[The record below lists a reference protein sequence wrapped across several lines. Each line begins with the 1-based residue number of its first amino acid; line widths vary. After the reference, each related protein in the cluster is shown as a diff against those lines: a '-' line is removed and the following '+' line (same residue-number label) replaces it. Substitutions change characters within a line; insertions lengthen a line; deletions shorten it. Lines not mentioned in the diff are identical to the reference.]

1 MRPTVREPR
10 TRGVCLELN
19 RLTAP
24 GKRLFLSGD
33 EAVAR
38 AALEAGVH
46 VVTGY
51 PGNPGGG
58 ALAAL
63 LPLAARFGL
72 AAEWSVNEKVAL
84 EVAAGAAWAG
94 RKSLVTMKMSGLNV
108 LADSLLSIAHSGVN
122 GALVIYAVDDV
133 GVFYGMVEQDSR
145 YYALLASVP
154 LLMPASPEEAYAM
167 TLLAFRASA
176 QTGAP
181 VLLLG
186 TTVVAASQSWIRVA
200 PLKRPAVEEPAS
212 FQRDVARFTKAVPQW
227 CREQHAAAL
236 ARLKQAGALLSEVNG
251 REEPTASAQAPLP
264 RGRNIGVVVAGVSA
278 AYLAEVQARLHA
290 APPLAVFKLGLIHPL
305 PREELEAFLAPLE
318 AVLVLEE
325 LEPLIETQMAALIA
339 EHNLRVHLL
348 GKRSGLLPRVG
359 EYNQAQVARAL
370 AALFETAGYRESAAE
385 AQALAAQLSAL
396 PEPGGFLAPLPRTL
410 EFCPGCPHRMTYYA
424 LKRALQ
430 TAGYQPDEVITTG
443 DIGCTI
449 LGMHAPL
456 SVCWTEVSMGASLG
470 IAQGLKYAGI
480 ERPVLAA
487 MGDSTFFHGGIAGLL
502 NAVQAGVHLTLLL
515 LDNGL
520 TAMTGQQPNPGSW
533 QAGTGP
539 MAKPRAD
546 IETIV
551 RGCGVTF
558 VREVNPYEL
567 EATVATLREALAFPG
582 VAVVIAR
589 APCTVPGRL
598 LPGQEAPF
606 QIDEARCCAG
616 RGCDELPC
624 YYEVGCPS
632 IVLMPAEE
640 GAKEGLKAR
649 SELRVRIDPLS
660 CVACGLCA
668 AACPFKAIRPLA
680 AAESDHNE
688 QKEMASAWPS
698 LLVQE

>member
-1 MRPTVREPR
+1 M
-10 TRGVCLELN
+10 N

-38 AALEAGVH
+38 AALEAGVQ
-46 VVTGY
+46 VATGY

-63 LPLAARFGL
+63 LPLAARYGL

-122 GALVIYAVDDV
+122 GSLVIYAVDDV

-145 YYALLASVP
+145 YYALLASLP
-154 LLMPASPEEAYAM
+154 LLMPAGPEEAYAL
-167 TLLAFRASA
+167 TRLAFQASA

-186 TTVVAASQSWIRVA
+186 TTAVAASQAWISVA
-200 PLKRPAVEEPAS
+200 PLERPAIEQPAS

-236 ARLKQAGALLSEVNG
+236 ARLEQAGTLLGVANV
-251 REEPTASAQAPLP
+251 REEPTGSAAAAP
-264 RGRNIGVVVAGVSA
+264 REGRIGVVVAGVSA
-278 AYLAEVQARLHA
+278 AYLDEVRARLRT

-305 PREELEAFLAPLE
+305 PGEELRAFLTPLE

-325 LEPLIETQMAALIA
+325 LEPLIETQVAALIG
-339 EHNLRVHLL
+339 EHNLQARLL
-348 GKRSGLLPRVG
+348 GKRTGLLPRVG
-359 EYNQAQVARAL
+359 EYNQAQVAQAL
-370 AALFETAGYRESAAE
+370 AALLETAGYQEAAAE
-385 AQALAAQLSAL
+385 AQTLAQQLSL
-396 PEPGGFLAPLPRTL
+396 PPEPGGPVAPLPRTL

-424 LKRALQ
+424 LRRALQ
-430 TAGYQPDEVITTG
+430 AAGYQPDEVITTG

-502 NAVQAGVHLTLLL
+502 NAVQAGVRLTLLL

-533 QAGTGP
+533 RDSAGPT
-539 MAKPRAD
+539 ARPRAD

-567 EATVATLREALAFPG
+567 ETTVAALREALASQG

-598 LPGQEAPF
+598 LPGQTAPF
-606 QIDEARCCAG
+606 QVDESRCCAG
-616 RGCDELPC
+616 RGCDNLPC

-632 IVLMPAEE
+632 VALVPAGGSPDE
-640 GAKEGLKAR
+640 GEGPGGKG
-649 SELRVRIDPLS
+649 ELRVRIDPLS

-668 AACPFKAIRPLA
+668 AACPFEAISPLSSVA
-680 AAESDHNE
+680 SDHNE
-688 QKEMASAWPS
+688 EKALASVWPS
-698 LLVQE
+698 LLVRE

>member
-1 MRPTVREPR
+1 M
-10 TRGVCLELN
+10 N

-46 VVTGY
+46 VATGY

-63 LPLAARFGL
+63 IPLARRYDL
-72 AAEWSVNEKVAL
+72 VAEWSVNEKVAL
-84 EVAAGAAWAG
+84 EVATGAAWAG

-145 YYALLASVP
+145 YYALLASLP
-154 LLMPASPEEAYAM
+154 LLMPANPEEAYMM
-167 TLLAFRASA
+167 TLLAFQVSA
-176 QTGAP
+176 LTGAP
-181 VLLLG
+181 VMLLG
-186 TTVVAASQSWIRVA
+186 TTAVAAAQSWIQVA
-200 PLKRPAVEEPAS
+200 PLDRPAGEAAAD
-212 FQRDVARFTKAVPQW
+212 FRRDLARFTKAVPQW

-236 ARLKQAGALLSEVNG
+236 ARLQQAGSLLNAANR
-251 REEPTASAQAPLP
+251 REEPGAAWATASLSQP
-264 RGRNIGVVVAGVSA
+264 RRIGVVVAGVSA
-278 AYLAEVQARLHA
+278 GYLAELRLRLRT
-290 APPLAVFKLGLIHPL
+290 APPLAVFKLGVVNPL
-305 PREELEAFLAPLE
+305 PLEELRDFLAPLE

-325 LEPLIETQMAALIA
+325 LEPLIETQIAALLA
-339 EHNLRVHLL
+339 EHGLQLRLL
-348 GKRSGLLPRVG
+348 GKRNGLLPRVG
-359 EYNQAQVARAL
+359 EYDLALVARAL
-370 AALFETAGYRESAAE
+370 AALLAAAE
-385 AQALAAQLSAL
+385 YHEAASEALTLADQMTQASAL
-396 PEPGGFLAPLPRTL
+396 LSTIAPASPMSLAPLARTL

-424 LKRALQ
+424 LRRALQ
-430 TAGYQPDEVITTG
+430 AAGYQPDEIITTG

-456 SVCWTEVSMGASLG
+456 SVCWTEVSMGASIG
-470 IAQGLKYAGI
+470 IAQGLKYAGL
-480 ERPVLAA
+480 ERPVVAA

-502 NAVQAGVHLTLLL
+502 NAVQSGVRLTLLL

-533 QAGTGP
+533 HDSTGRPAG
-539 MAKPRAD
+539 PRAD

-558 VREVNPYEL
+558 VRTVNPYDL
-567 EATVATLREALAFPG
+567 EATVTALREALNCSG

-589 APCTVPGRL
+589 APCTIPGRL
-598 LPGQEAPF
+598 LPDHTAPF
-606 QIDEARCCAG
+606 QVDETRCCAG
-616 RGCDELPC
+616 RGCQELPC
-624 YYEVGCPS
+624 YYQVGCPAV
-632 IVLMPAEE
+632 VLTSASAEE
-640 GAKEGLKAR
+640 DAEKQLTAEHGP
-649 SELRVRIDPLS
+649 RVHIDPLS

-668 AACPFKAIRPLA
+668 AACPFDAIRPQESLTR
-680 AAESDHNE
+680 AESE
-688 QKEMASAWPS
+688 TKALATAWPS

>member
-1 MRPTVREPR
+1 M
-10 TRGVCLELN
+10 N

-46 VVTGY
+46 VATGY

-63 LPLAARFGL
+63 MPLAARYGL

-84 EVAAGAAWAG
+84 EVATGAAWAG
-94 RKSLVTMKMSGLNV
+94 KKSLVTMKMSGLNV

-145 YYALLASVP
+145 YYARLASLP
-154 LLMPASPEEAYAM
+154 LLMPANPEEAYTM
-167 TLLAFRASA
+167 TLLAFRVSTL
-176 QTGAP
+176 TGAP
-181 VLLLG
+181 VMVLG
-186 TTVVAASQSWIRVA
+186 TTAVAAAQSWIRVA
-200 PLKRPAVEEPAS
+200 PLERPPVETAVD
-212 FQRDVARFTKAVPQW
+212 FRRDLARFTKAVPQW

-236 ARLKQAGALLSEVNG
+236 ARLQRAGSLLSVAN
-251 REEPTASAQAPLP
+251 RCEEPDDAWVRATPSQA
-264 RGRNIGVVVAGVSA
+264 RRVGVVVAGVSA
-278 AYLAEVQARLHA
+278 GYLAEIRLRLRARA
-290 APPLAVFKLGLIHPL
+290 PLAVFKLGVVNPL
-305 PREELEAFLAPLE
+305 PEEELRAFLAPLD

-325 LEPLIETQMAALIA
+325 LEPLIETQVAALVA
-339 EHNLRVHLL
+339 EHGLQLRLF
-348 GKRSGLLPRVG
+348 GKRNGLLPRVG
-359 EYNQAQVARAL
+359 EYDLALVARAL
-370 AALFETAGYRESAAE
+370 AALLAAADYHEAAAE
-385 AQALAAQLSAL
+385 ARALADQMTQTVAPPSTTA
-396 PEPGGFLAPLPRTL
+396 PASVTAPLARTL

-424 LKRALQ
+424 LRRALLL
-430 TAGYQPDEVITTG
+430 AGYQPDEVITTG

-456 SVCWTEVSMGASLG
+456 SVCWTEVSMGASIG

-480 ERPVLAA
+480 ARPVVAA

-502 NAVQAGVHLTLLL
+502 NAVQSGVRLTLLL

-533 QAGTGP
+533 HDGAGRP
-539 MAKPRAD
+539 ERPRAD

-558 VREVNPYEL
+558 VRTVNPYDL
-567 EATVATLREALAFPG
+567 EATVATLREALDCSG

-598 LPGQEAPF
+598 LPGHTAPF
-606 QIDEARCCAG
+606 QVDQALCCAG
-616 RGCDELPC
+616 RGCEELPC
-624 YYEVGCPS
+624 YYQVGCPAV
-632 IVLMPAEE
+632 VLSSADEDAERRTSAE
-640 GAKEGLKAR
+640 HTAR
-649 SELRVRIDPLS
+649 VHIDALS

-668 AACPFKAIRPLA
+668 AACPFGAIRPL
-680 AAESDHNE
+680 ESATSTE
-688 QKEMASAWPS
+688 GETKALAWPS